1 MCLKELQFPVWH
13 SEILEGGWPSQMLGR
28 ESREEGP
35 PNDRKHGRQT
45 PSTESENEPK
55 RICLEGD
62 TPMGTPLPTQV
73 TPARLEGW
81 WRRPPPEILPVKIST
96 ELGVEKEAEIAWRL
110 QNMDEQLRKVLENQA
125 MAEAECQKWTL
136 MMVSRLQN
144 QEEKYKNL
152 LDQHEEKTTEAM
164 ENLVHI
170 HERKVGEAL
179 ALRPLE
185 GGS

>member
-1 MCLKELQFPVWH
+1 
-13 SEILEGGWPSQMLGR
+13 MLGR

-62 TPMGTPLPTQV
+62 TPMGTPPFYTSYPS
-73 TPARLEGW
+73 TPGGVVEET
-81 WRRPPPEILPVKIST
+81 PPPEVLPVKIST

-125 MAEAECQKWTL
+125 MAEAERQKWTL
-136 MMVSRLQN
+136 MMVGRLQN
-144 QEEKYKNL
+144 QEEKYKHL
-152 LDQHEEKTTEAM
+152 LDQHEEKTKEAM